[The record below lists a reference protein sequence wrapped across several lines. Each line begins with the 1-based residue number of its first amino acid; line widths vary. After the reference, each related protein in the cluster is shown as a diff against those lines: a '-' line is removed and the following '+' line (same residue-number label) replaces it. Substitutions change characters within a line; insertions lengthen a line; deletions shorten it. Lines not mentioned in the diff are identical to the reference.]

1 MKSMLLL
8 LRLSLA
14 AVCGCS
20 AVAVAQEPPA
30 PRAADLS
37 LWRDASFQKRLQES
51 YLAESDVEPRLDPDD
66 RDQLQSVYELLGKE
80 QVEAAVAALQQ
91 LRSGSKNAVFDFT
104 LGNLHY
110 QHDRTAEAMAC
121 FEAAI
126 EKFPRFRR
134 AHKNLGMLYTRANE
148 PRKAA
153 AALTRV
159 IELGGGDAATY
170 GLLGFAHGS
179 LDDPL
184 AAESAYRMANL
195 LDPGTMD
202 WKMGLARSFLKQKR
216 YADLAALCSAL
227 LAKDPGRGDLWLLQA
242 NAYLGLEQVKLAAEN
257 FEMADRLGQAS
268 ADSLYLLGD
277 IHVNGGEAEL
287 AVDAYLRA
295 LAKAKEGP
303 ADRAIRGVKALVARN
318 AHGPARQL
326 LEQVQQQRGAALTQ
340 TEQKELLK
348 IRARLAVAAGA
359 GEEEAKVLAEVVAL
373 DPLDGEA
380 LLLLG
385 QYHARTGHPEQAVFL
400 YERAASLEKFE
411 ADAKVRHAQLLVQ
424 QGKYGEAVPL
434 LKRAQQVQPR
444 EHLQQYLEQ
453 VERLAQSR

>member
-1 MKSMLLL
+1 MSVIRGCVVLL
-8 LRLSLA
+8 A
-14 AVCGCS
+14 GVMTGAI
-20 AVAVAQEPPA
+20 VAQEPPA
-30 PRAADLS
+30 PRAEELA
-37 LWRDASFQKRLQES
+37 LWRDASFRKRLQES
-51 YLAESDVEPRLDPDD
+51 YLAETDIEPRVDADD
-66 RDQLQSVYELLGKE
+66 REQLQAVFELLAKDKTE
-80 QVEAAVAALQQ
+80 SAVAALQK
-91 LRSGSKNAVFDFT
+91 LRGGAKNAVFDFT

-110 QHDRTAEAMAC
+110 QQEQLAEAVQC
-121 FEAAI
+121 FEAAV

-134 AHKNLGMLYTRANE
+134 AYKNLGMLHTRAGE
-148 PRKAA
+148 HRKAV

-159 IELGGGDAATY
+159 IELGGGDATTY

-195 LDPGTMD
+195 LDPSAMD
-202 WKMGLARSFLKQKR
+202 WKMGLARSYLKQKR
-216 YADLAALCSAL
+216 YADLAALCQAL
-227 LAKDPGRGDLWLLQA
+227 LAKDPNRGDLWLLQA
-242 NAYLGLEQVKLAAEN
+242 NAYLGLEQQKLAAEN
-257 FEMADRLGQAS
+257 FEMADRLGHAT

-277 IHVNGGEAEL
+277 IYVNGNEADL

-295 LAKAKEGP
+295 LHKAKDGP
-303 ADRAIRGVKALVARN
+303 AERALRGIKALLARN
-318 AHGPARQL
+318 AHGPARLL
-326 LEQVQQQRGAALTQ
+326 LEQVQQLRGAQLAAA
-340 TEQKELLK
+340 EQKELLK

-385 QYHARTGHPEQAVFL
+385 QYHARTGNPEQAAFL

-424 QGKYGEAVPL
+424 QAKYGEAVPL
-434 LKRAQQVQPR
+434 LKRAQQLQPR

-453 VERLAQSR
+453 VERLAQNR